1 MEFLITFIV
10 SIANCSAG
18 SYYTESGNCS
28 NCPLGT
34 YQPDQG
40 QKECILC
47 GQNFTTALN
56 GTSKESDCIGNECFL
71 GSRKQHVHN

>member
-1 MEFLITFIV
+1 MNIILLQVQSTPDNSVWFWFV
-10 SIANCSAG
+10 F
-18 SYYTESGNCS
+18 TESGNCS
-28 NCPLGT
+28 KCPLGT

-56 GTSKESDCIGNECFL
+56 GTSKESDCIGNV
-71 GSRKQHVHN
+71 S

>member
-10 SIANCSAG
+10 PIANCSAG
-18 SYYTESGNCS
+18 LYYTESGNCS
-28 NCPLGT
+28 KCPLGT

-47 GQNFTTALN
+47 GENLTTALN
-56 GTSKESDCIGNECFL
+56 GTSKESDCIGNV
-71 GSRKQHVHN
+71 S